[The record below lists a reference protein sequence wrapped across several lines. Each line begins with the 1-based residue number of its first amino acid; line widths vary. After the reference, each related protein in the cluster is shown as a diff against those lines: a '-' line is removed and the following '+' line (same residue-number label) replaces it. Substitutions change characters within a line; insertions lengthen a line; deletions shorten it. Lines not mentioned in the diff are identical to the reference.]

1 MVDAVKAIIVCSV
14 IFLAIVFGFCCH
26 FLSRNRRDE
35 ELASRSSGARNS
47 RAMQQT
53 EVGNTN
59 QNNMGPVF
67 VIGLHGRG
75 LNSNARETRS
85 HSGEDQTSENQP
97 DETPRS
103 ADPIVE
109 SGPPPYGCLTT
120 SDEAPPP
127 SYEDAL
133 RVSTEHLAATRHQH
147 IV

>member
-1 MVDAVKAIIVCSV
+1 MVDAVKAIIVCAV
-14 IFLAIVFGFCCH
+14 VFLAIFFGFCCH

-35 ELASRSSGARNS
+35 ELASRSIGARNS

-59 QNNMGPVF
+59 QNNTRPVF
-67 VIGLHGRG
+67 VIGLHGGR

-85 HSGEDQTSENQP
+85 HSGEDQTNENQP
-97 DETPRS
+97 DES

-147 IV
+147 VV

>member
-1 MVDAVKAIIVCSV
+1 MVDAVKAIIVCAV
-14 IFLAIVFGFCCH
+14 IIIAIFFGFCCH
-26 FLSRNRRDE
+26 FISRNRRDE
-35 ELASRSSGARNS
+35 ELASRSSGSRNS

-53 EVGNTN
+53 EVGSTN
-59 QNNMGPVF
+59 QNNTGPVF
-67 VIGLHGRG
+67 VIGLQGRG
-75 LNSNARETRS
+75 LNSNAREAGS
-85 HSGEDQTSENQP
+85 HSGEGQTNENQP
-97 DETPRS
+97 DETPLS
-103 ADPIVE
+103 ADPIAD